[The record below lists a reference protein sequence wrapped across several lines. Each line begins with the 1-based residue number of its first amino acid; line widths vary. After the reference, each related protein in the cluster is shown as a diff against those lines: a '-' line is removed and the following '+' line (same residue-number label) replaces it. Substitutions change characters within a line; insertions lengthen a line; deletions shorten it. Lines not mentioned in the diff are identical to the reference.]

1 MLIAACRCDAAR
13 GMEYLHGHRPP
24 IVHRD
29 LKSLNLLVDRDWN
42 CKIADFGLSK
52 VTSGQTLNSRMGS
65 LNWVAPEILLQNS
78 PYTGTLLERFACCEP
93 HSFVTEY
100 ADIYSFGLILWETLT
115 HTVRCAFPILLVSYL
130 TFLASQLPYA
140 GLSPLQIVKAKDA
153 GDVPPVPADA
163 NKVFAKLI
171 KDCCES
177 KPRSRPQFGQVL
189 ARLELLVMEGV
200 VPLPSK
206 PSTSTVALPTTTKE
220 SKP

>member
-115 HTVRCAFPILLVSYL
+115 HTVRCAFPHTPRILSYL
-130 TFLASQLPYA
+130 LGFPAALRRPVATADREGKGRGRRSTCASRRQQGVRQA
-140 GLSPLQIVKAKDA
+140 HQGLLRKQAA
-153 GDVPPVPADA
+153 FAPPVRAGTR
-163 NKVFAKLI
+163 
-171 KDCCES
+171 S
-177 KPRSRPQFGQVL
+177 PRVACDGGGR
-189 ARLELLVMEGV
+189 
-200 VPLPSK
+200 
-206 PSTSTVALPTTTKE
+206 STALQALDLHRCFTHHKG
-220 SKP
+220 